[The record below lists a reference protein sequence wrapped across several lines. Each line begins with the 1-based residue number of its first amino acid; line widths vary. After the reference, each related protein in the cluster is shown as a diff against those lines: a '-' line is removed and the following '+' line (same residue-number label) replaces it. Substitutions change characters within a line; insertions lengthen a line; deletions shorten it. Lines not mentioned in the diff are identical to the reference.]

1 MRISH
6 DDYRWFAG
14 RALDGMAAIL
24 TDLGDERANRRPPLP
39 GANTPYAIVTHCL
52 GVLEFW
58 VGALVAGR
66 PVERDRDAEFTASGP
81 VAELV
86 SRVAAA
92 KDRLRADLAAADSA
106 APLRAPAPPKYADTP
121 AGRTQGGALQHAY
134 EELAQHH
141 GQLELTR
148 DILCQGWPVSGSA
161 GTV

>member
-1 MRISH
+1 MRISE
-6 DDYRWFAG
+6 DDYLWFAG
-14 RALDGMAAIL
+14 RALDGMTAIL

-39 GANTPYAIVTHCL
+39 GTNTPYAIVTHCL

-66 PVERDRDAEFTASGP
+66 AVERDRAAEFTASGS
-81 VAELV
+81 VAGLV

-92 KDRLRADLAAADSA
+92 KDQLRADLAVAEPA

-121 AGRTQGGALQHAY
+121 AGRTQGGALQHVY

-148 DILCQGWPVSGSA
+148 DILRQSRPASA
-161 GTV
+161 V